1 MLDDDDEPVRD
12 VITMGLQNLLEENKN
27 SLSDYNEAF
36 RNLQARRRRKPSF
49 LDQPQRKWLQQMFL
63 VTIEDPQRKSEVS
76 EVGGSESGA
85 RMAVRSDDIEKKQKM
100 LLKMMSLSQE

>member
-1 MLDDDDEPVRD
+1 MLSQWDFETFWRKTKTHFLIIMRLSGTSKPDDE
-12 VITMGLQNLLEENKN
+12 GNQ
-27 SLSDYNEAF
+27 
-36 RNLQARRRRKPSF
+36 SF
-49 LDQPQRKWLQQMFL
+49 LYQPQRKWLQQMFL

-100 LLKMMSLSQE
+100 LSKMMSLSQE